1 MTEETQDTWRNDL
14 LVFADPIFADPIVEV
29 EVILPVL
36 LGEQELSLDDAID
49 RLAEIQANERVL
61 KKEKEKLRDTTKA
74 TLMAHGIKT
83 HTTPSGSSATVFDK
97 VAATANKDYILSQ
110 LSEDQQ
116 LLAYPIKTSKGMKI
130 T

>member
-1 MTEETQDTWRNDL
+1 MSDRNQDWMDDL
-14 LVFADPIFADPIVEV
+14 IVFADPIFTDLIVRV

-36 LGEQELSLDDAID
+36 LGERELSLDETID
-49 RLAEIQANERVL
+49 RLASIQAEERAL
-61 KKEKEKLRDTTKA
+61 RNEKEKLRDVAKS

-97 VAATANKDYILSQ
+97 VAASANKAYILSQ
-110 LSEDQQ
+110 LDEDQQ
-116 LLAYPIKTSKGMKI
+116 LLAYPLKTSKEMKI